1 MNVFVVGKANLR
13 QCNYHSESSKQEID
27 CPFVTI
33 LSIFGCRGFLSCF
46 LKVQG
51 ELRLLQNMKLA
62 IPIFHSYGHKTQC
75 QVLFLTS
82 FDFFQYLLYQL
93 KKKNTIYTIQMPT
106 LQALQGLLCV
116 KAFYVSSLTIYA
128 SYPPHQELLKW
139 ALFINRSDIGPC
151 KCFLLLDFRS

>member
-93 KKKNTIYTIQMPT
+93 KKIQFT
-106 LQALQGLLCV
+106 LYRCRLFKLF
-116 KAFYVSSLTIYA
+116 KAFYVSR
-128 SYPPHQELLKW
+128 
-139 ALFINRSDIGPC
+139 LFMCLR
-151 KCFLLLDFRS
+151 

>member
-75 QVLFLTS
+75 QVLFRTS

-93 KKKNTIYTIQMPT
+93 KKNTIYTIQMPT

-116 KAFYVSSLTIYA
+116 FVDNIRIISST
-128 SYPPHQELLKW
+128 S
-139 ALFINRSDIGPC
+139 RTS
-151 KCFLLLDFRS
+151 

>member
-93 KKKNTIYTIQMPT
+93 KKKKYNLHYTDADSSSSSRPFMC
-106 LQALQGLLCV
+106 QGFLCV
-116 KAFYVSSLTIYA
+116 FVDNIRIISST
-128 SYPPHQELLKW
+128 S
-139 ALFINRSDIGPC
+139 RTS
-151 KCFLLLDFRS
+151 